1 MRISDW
7 SSDVC
12 SSDLQSAQLRGGAEI
27 QLGAFVDVER
37 PVEVIGL
44 QAQVVA
50 VSAALVEQE
59 TVDHLLRRAAVE
71 QAGCIEAHGGD
82 RSGVRPALQRRRHA
96 LLHTAVEGRLDREIE
111 AIEVVERAKA
121 RSEEHTS
128 ERKSVV

>member
-82 RSGVRPALQRRRHA
+82 RSGVRQ
-96 LLHTAVEGRLDREIE
+96 D
-111 AIEVVERAKA
+111 
-121 RSEEHTS
+121 
-128 ERKSVV
+128 RKSTRLHSLTHAPLVSRLLRGKKKLLT